1 MLKPQNII
9 DIEAISLLLFINFL
23 IKTSSGCAV
32 AMLQNK
38 QLAEEL
44 HKSIIKKFKRR
55 TVYSLFK
62 DFDLSDM
69 QLISKFNKRIRFYY
83 L

>member
-55 TVYSLFK
+55 IVYSLFK

>member
-38 QLAEEL
+38 QLPEEL

-55 TVYSLFK
+55 IVYSLFK